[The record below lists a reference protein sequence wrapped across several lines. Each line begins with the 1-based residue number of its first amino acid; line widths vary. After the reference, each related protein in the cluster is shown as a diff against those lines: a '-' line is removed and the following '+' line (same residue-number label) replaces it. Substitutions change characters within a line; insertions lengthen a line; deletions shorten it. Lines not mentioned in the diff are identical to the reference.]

1 MWFSFIPLLSL
12 QALRELKIQT
22 PFRKPFL
29 QDTLPEKIICI
40 PCELPELDYQD
51 LLIFLKGFYMQLFYY
66 R

>member
-51 LLIFLKGFYMQLFYY
+51 LLIFLS
-66 R
+66 